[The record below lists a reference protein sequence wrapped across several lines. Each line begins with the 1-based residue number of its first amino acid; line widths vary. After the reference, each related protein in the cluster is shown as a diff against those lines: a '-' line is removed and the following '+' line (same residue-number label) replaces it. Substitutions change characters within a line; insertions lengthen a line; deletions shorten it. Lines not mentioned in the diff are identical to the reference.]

1 MRLPERS
8 RQWNADGTRVFYA
21 RVMPVERL
29 LASYIVRIR
38 LRNGVRSIE
47 LHHVGSSETRAF
59 SSYHE
64 LIAYLAEHE
73 EAEAQQGLNAPPAG
87 ALP

>member
-1 MRLPERS
+1 
-8 RQWNADGTRVFYA
+8 
-21 RVMPVERL
+21 MPGERL

-38 LRNGVRSIE
+38 LRNGVRSIL

-59 SSYHE
+59 SSYRE

-73 EAEAQQGLNAPPAG
+73 EAEAPHGPNAPPAG
-87 ALP
+87 EQP